1 MTFASCLR
9 KIGQRA
15 REYISMWRRSL
26 EVVAHNTAS
35 ESIGID
41 GESLW
46 FVKLRVYKL
55 EIPHMI
61 SSLQYNDRRKFT
73 ASLCFAIRE
82 KMADIDG
89 GEDYF
94 MDSKPI
100 ESDWTFCIEAIK
112 KIGNRHL
119 QVLPKHRKIKTLFH
133 CVVSSL

>member
-1 MTFASCLR
+1 
-9 KIGQRA
+9 
-15 REYISMWRRSL
+15 MWRRSL

-55 EIPHMI
+55 EIPHLI
-61 SSLQYNDRRKFT
+61 SRRQYNDRRKFT

-119 QVLPKHRKIKTLFH
+119 QVLPKHRKIKNFI
-133 CVVSSL
+133 SLRCIQFMIDIMHKKRIVYLNYRQN